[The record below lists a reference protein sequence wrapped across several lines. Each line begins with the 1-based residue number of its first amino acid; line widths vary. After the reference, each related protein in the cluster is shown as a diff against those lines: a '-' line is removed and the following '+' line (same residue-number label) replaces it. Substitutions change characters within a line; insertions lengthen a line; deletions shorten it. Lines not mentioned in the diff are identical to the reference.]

1 MHSHGKLVGVHLTD
15 AKGKFTSRD
24 GKTEIRDIKA
34 GDTGEGPAEAHI
46 VENLSGNKWH
56 TVLVEFKKKYPHS
69 VSKLKRDATKVDPKH
84 YKVEMENDWAR
95 VIRAKYDSNEES
107 VMHEHN
113 PGVVVFLS
121 STKHQ
126 LINEDGSKIT
136 SDFKAGHVVWADAV
150 THKGINLENKTL
162 ELVFFEL
169 K

>member
-1 MHSHGKLVGVHLTD
+1 MNYGPKEKSPMHSHGKLVGVHLTD

-84 YKVEMENDWAR
+84 YKVEMENDWVR
-95 VIRAKYDSNEES
+95 VIRARYGSNEES
-107 VMHEHN
+107 Y
-113 PGVVVFLS
+113 LAR
-121 STKHQ
+121 T
-126 LINEDGSKIT
+126 
-136 SDFKAGHVVWADAV
+136 
-150 THKGINLENKTL
+150 
-162 ELVFFEL
+162 
-169 K
+169 